1 MDVDKL
7 KEIYVPVLPSPGGAS
22 FWSQFYGLFVKRAI
36 AFKRDRS
43 VVVISLILPI
53 AIAIGSAAIMQQIPV
68 LTCDKPSMIYSA
80 PLSLDLTIL
89 YGAKIPSNP
98 YSLFPLDPKTEESA
112 SFPVDPNPE
121 NVKGAYSA
129 IPASFVTSDSNLLAS
144 IDANRR
150 KIPGA
155 LQACCSS
162 SSTASSGLN
171 AFYNAALLH
180 SLPATITTA
189 YSSLLFQVNRGTI
202 SCRSWP
208 LPKEDDEFFT
218 PETGRSV
225 NGNLFGSIFLAVS
238 VGVALGSIVV
248 NPVSR
253 HHLSM
258 QKEIG
263 LLHSFGNVMRAG
275 CRERKSL

>member
-1 MDVDKL
+1 MDVEKL
-7 KEIYVPVLPSPGGAS
+7 KETYVPVQPSPGGAS

-43 VVVISLILPI
+43 VAVISLILPI
-53 AIAIGSAAIMQQIPV
+53 TIAIGAAAIMQQIPL
-68 LTCDKPSMIYSA
+68 LTCDKPALLYSA

-98 YSLFPLDPKTEESA
+98 YSLVPLDTRAEVSA
-112 SFPVDPNPE
+112 NFPVDPNPE
-121 NVKGAYSA
+121 NVRRAYSA
-129 IPASFVTSDSNLLAS
+129 VPASFAISDSNLPAS
-144 IDANRR
+144 IGANRG

-162 SSTASSGLN
+162 LSAASSGLH

-189 YSSLLFQVNRGTI
+189 YSSMLYHINGGTI
-202 SCRSWP
+202 TCRSWP
-208 LPKEDDEFFT
+208 LPKQDDEFFS

-225 NGNLFGSIFLAVS
+225 NGSLFGCIFLAVS
-238 VGVALGSIVV
+238 LGMALGSIVV
-248 NPVSR
+248 NPVS
-253 HHLSM
+253 HPVLPSAAT
-258 QKEIG
+258 IIA
-263 LLHSFGNVMRAG
+263 LLF
-275 CRERKSL
+275 